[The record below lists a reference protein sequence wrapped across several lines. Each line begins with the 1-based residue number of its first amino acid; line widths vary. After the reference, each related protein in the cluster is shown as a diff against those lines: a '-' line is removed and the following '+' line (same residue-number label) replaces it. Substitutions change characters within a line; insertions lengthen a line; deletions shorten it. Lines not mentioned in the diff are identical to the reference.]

1 MLQVRL
7 KVGWLKFSD
16 IILHYLNWDRL
27 GPMDWQTL
35 AILNIQQLGMKIRKS
50 NGQLSINILAK
61 FMRQNLHLVHMMQ
74 LDGKET
80 IHPSNTIL
88 NTTIQSDLFL
98 TITLTHQ
105 FLLYLQSNQQ
115 WKGKYLFM
123 QNIHT
128 RLCYIPSKMVGS

>member
-61 FMRQNLHLVHMMQ
+61 FMRQNLHLVHMM
-74 LDGKET
+74 
-80 IHPSNTIL
+80 
-88 NTTIQSDLFL
+88 
-98 TITLTHQ
+98 
-105 FLLYLQSNQQ
+105 
-115 WKGKYLFM
+115 
-123 QNIHT
+123 
-128 RLCYIPSKMVGS
+128 